1 VFVIDATSSS
11 PLEVVRELFAS
22 MRRVWK
28 QDELL
33 RNRRFIRKK
42 GSLIEVD
49 LEGNVIDHWYSPRCW
64 HPAGTSRDSA
74 SAVFKPVDPLQWRS
88 AAQLARGGTQHE

>member
-49 LEGNVIDHWYSPRCW
+49 LEGNVIDH
-64 HPAGTSRDSA
+64 
-74 SAVFKPVDPLQWRS
+74 
-88 AAQLARGGTQHE
+88 